1 MNSFYAT
8 NDSLLRSV
16 LLPRSRHFLIHEQ
29 MSHNIVKSIFTRLLI
44 HSDLLSDHF
53 HGISFSKFLKIHQT
67 QQIIPKKVIRSRRTC
82 RCRHLHTSLLVLCNN
97 KKNVPGLDIH
107 IHTHTHTHIK
117 RKMLDDL
124 YNNDK
129 KKVSYHWCFSV
140 VVFSRNVS
148 LLHVQLWKQSR
159 IVFAYYS
166 IVKHLNPR
174 EDQIEIELK

>member
-16 LLPRSRHFLIHEQ
+16 LLPRSRYFLIHER
-29 MSHNIVKSIFTRLLI
+29 MSQNIVKSIFTRLLI

-107 IHTHTHTHIK
+107 THTHTSKEKCSMICTTTTR
-117 RKMLDDL
+117 RKLVITGVFRSLCFPETFHFFMSSFG
-124 YNNDK
+124 NNHA
-129 KKVSYHWCFSV
+129 SF
-140 VVFSRNVS
+140 
-148 LLHVQLWKQSR
+148 LR
-159 IVFAYYS
+159 IT
-166 IVKHLNPR
+166 P
-174 EDQIEIELK
+174 